1 MNFFK
6 SFLASLLGTFIALGL
21 ISILF
26 FTGIAAIATSINFK
40 TVDSAFISENSVL
53 NIDLNTSVRDRSPAF
68 NPFGFFTENA
78 NGIIGM
84 DAIIGSINKAKKDE
98 KIKGIRLNSGLI
110 SSGWAQAREIRNCLN
125 EFKKSGKFIYAYADF
140 MSQKGYY
147 VSSVADSIF
156 MNPVGSIELKGL
168 SSEVLYFEDFQN
180 QYGLKME
187 VIRHGKYKSA
197 VEPFLQDKMS
207 DENRAQIKGLLDAV
221 WTTISDEIVESR
233 AISKK
238 ALEKMVEELTVTDAK
253 EAITN
258 GIIDALVYEDDFE
271 KSIKVALEIDKD
283 DSINS
288 VEFYELNTQMK
299 TFDSDVKDQIAVIY
313 ANGPILY
320 TSGTEEV
327 IGKKAL
333 NQAFQ
338 EVETN
343 KNIKGAV
350 LRIDSPGGDA
360 MTSEI
365 ILNAMRKLKGKK
377 PLVVSLGNIAAS
389 GGYYIA
395 CLGDKIYASPM
406 TITGSIGVLAAFPN
420 MRGLAERIGI
430 NAEQV
435 NSHKNAMGYSLFEP
449 LNDGFKNSTKSAI
462 EKVYTTFKS
471 RVSEGRSLNMEKVED
486 LSKGRIWSGKDAVE
500 NGLVDAIGG
509 LEDAIQ
515 ATAEM
520 AAIENYNIDSYPKYE
535 NEFEYIFLDALS
547 FIRLKIFNH
556 PIEKFASELIK
567 LSDMEGIQAIIPF
580 SINIE

>member
-6 SFLASLLGTFIALGL
+6 SFLASILGTFIALGL

-333 NQAFQ
+333 NRAFQ

-535 NEFEYIFLDALS
+535 NEFEHIFLDALS

-567 LSDMEGIQAIIPF
+567 LSEMEGIQAIIPF

>member
-271 KSIKVALEIDKD
+271 KSIKAALEIDKD

-288 VEFYELNTQMK
+288 VELYELNTQMK

-567 LSDMEGIQAIIPF
+567 LSEMEGIQAIIPF

>member
-78 NGIIGM
+78 TGIIGM

-271 KSIKVALEIDKD
+271 KSIKAALEIDKD

>member
-78 NGIIGM
+78 TGIIGM

-258 GIIDALVYEDDFE
+258 GIIDALIYEEDFE
-271 KSIKVALEIDKD
+271 KSIKAALEIDKD
-283 DSINS
+283 DPINS

-486 LSKGRIWSGKDAVE
+486 LSKGRIWSGKDAME

-567 LSDMEGIQAIIPF
+567 LSEMEGIQAIIPF

>member
-6 SFLASLLGTFIALGL
+6 SFLASLLGTFTALGL

-207 DENRAQIKGLLDAV
+207 DENRVQIKGLLDAV

-238 ALEKMVEELTVTDAK
+238 ALEKMVGELTVTDAK

-258 GIIDALVYEDDFE
+258 GIIDALVYEEDFE

-333 NQAFQ
+333 NKAFQ

-365 ILNAMRKLKGKK
+365 ILNAIRKLKGKK

-567 LSDMEGIQAIIPF
+567 LSEMEGIQAIIPF

>member
-221 WTTISDEIVESR
+221 WTTISDEIVDSR

-258 GIIDALVYEDDFE
+258 GIIDALVYEEDFE

-283 DSINS
+283 DLINS

-535 NEFEYIFLDALS
+535 NEFEHIFLDALS

-567 LSDMEGIQAIIPF
+567 LSETEGIQAIIPF

>member
-21 ISILF
+21 ISIF
-26 FTGIAAIATSINFK
+26 FFIGIAAIATSINFK
-40 TVDSAFISENSVL
+40 TVDPAFISENSVL

-68 NPFGFFTENA
+68 NPFEFFSENA
-78 NGIIGM
+78 TGIIGM

-98 KIKGIRLNSGLI
+98 KIKGIRLKSGLI

-125 EFKKSGKFIYAYADF
+125 EFKKSGKFIYAYADL

-147 VSSVADSIF
+147 LSSVADSIF
-156 MNPVGSIELKGL
+156 MNPIGSIQLKGL

-207 DENRAQIKGLLDAV
+207 DENRTQIKGLLDAV

-233 AISKK
+233 VISKK
-238 ALEKMVEELTVTDAK
+238 ALEKMVEELAVTDAK

-271 KSIKVALEIDKD
+271 KSIKAALEINKD

-288 VEFYELNTQMK
+288 VEFYELNTQIK
-299 TFDSDVKDQIAVIY
+299 TYDSDVKDQIAVIY
-313 ANGPILY
+313 ANGPIIY

-338 EVETN
+338 EVVTN

-435 NSHKNAMGYSLFEP
+435 NSHKNAMGYSFFEP
-449 LNDGFKNSTKSAI
+449 LNDGFKNSTKNAI
-462 EKVYTTFKS
+462 EKVYTTFKL

-500 NGLVDAIGG
+500 NGLVDTIGG
-509 LEDAIQ
+509 LEDAIK
-515 ATAEM
+515 AAAKM

-535 NEFEYIFLDALS
+535 NEFEHILLDALS
-547 FIRLKIFNH
+547 FIRLKIFNN

-567 LSDMEGIQAIIPF
+567 LSEMEGIQAIIPF

>member
-78 NGIIGM
+78 TGIIGM
-84 DAIIGSINKAKKDE
+84 DAIIGSINMAKKDE

-238 ALEKMVEELTVTDAK
+238 ALEKMIEELTVTDAK

-271 KSIKVALEIDKD
+271 KSIKAALEIDKD

-299 TFDSDVKDQIAVIY
+299 TFDSDLKDQIAVIY

-327 IGKKAL
+327 IGKKGL

-567 LSDMEGIQAIIPF
+567 LSEMEGIQAIIPF

>member
-40 TVDSAFISENSVL
+40 TVDSAFISENSVW

-98 KIKGIRLNSGLI
+98 KIKGIRLSSGLI

-147 VSSVADSIF
+147 LSSVADSIF
-156 MNPVGSIELKGL
+156 MNPIGSIELKGL

-567 LSDMEGIQAIIPF
+567 LSEMEGIQAIIPF
-580 SINIE
+580 SIKIE

>member
-40 TVDSAFISENSVL
+40 TVDSAFVSENSVL

-68 NPFGFFTENA
+68 NPFGFFSENA
-78 NGIIGM
+78 TGIIGM

-271 KSIKVALEIDKD
+271 KSIKAALEIDKD

-567 LSDMEGIQAIIPF
+567 LSEMEGIQAIIPF

>member
-221 WTTISDEIVESR
+221 WTTISDEIVDSR

-271 KSIKVALEIDKD
+271 KSIKAALEIDKD

-535 NEFEYIFLDALS
+535 NEFEHIFLDALS

-567 LSDMEGIQAIIPF
+567 LSEMEGIQAIIPF

>member
-258 GIIDALVYEDDFE
+258 GIIDALVYEEDFE

-365 ILNAMRKLKGKK
+365 ILNAIRKLKGKK

-567 LSDMEGIQAIIPF
+567 LSEMEGIQAIIPF

>member
-271 KSIKVALEIDKD
+271 KSIKAALEIDKD

-420 MRGLAERIGI
+420 MTGLAERIGI

>member
-567 LSDMEGIQAIIPF
+567 LSEMEGIQAIIPF

>member
-271 KSIKVALEIDKD
+271 KSIKAALEIDKD

-567 LSDMEGIQAIIPF
+567 LSEMEGIQAIIPF

>member
-333 NQAFQ
+333 NRAFQ

-535 NEFEYIFLDALS
+535 NEFEHIFLDALS

>member
-147 VSSVADSIF
+147 LSSVADSIF
-156 MNPVGSIELKGL
+156 MNPIGSIELKGL

-333 NQAFQ
+333 NRAFQ

-535 NEFEYIFLDALS
+535 NEFEHIFLDALS

-567 LSDMEGIQAIIPF
+567 LSEMEGIQAIIPF

>member
-78 NGIIGM
+78 TGIIGM

-258 GIIDALVYEDDFE
+258 GIIDALIYEEDFE
-271 KSIKVALEIDKD
+271 KSIKAALEIDKD

-535 NEFEYIFLDALS
+535 NDFEYILLDALS

-567 LSDMEGIQAIIPF
+567 LSEMEGIQAIIPF

>member
-21 ISILF
+21 ISIF
-26 FTGIAAIATSINFK
+26 FFIGIAAIATSINFK
-40 TVDSAFISENSVL
+40 TVDPAFISENSVL

-68 NPFGFFTENA
+68 NPFEFFSENA
-78 NGIIGM
+78 TGIIGM

-98 KIKGIRLNSGLI
+98 KIKGIRLKSGLI

-125 EFKKSGKFIYAYADF
+125 EFKKSGKFIYAYADL

-147 VSSVADSIF
+147 LSSVADSIF
-156 MNPVGSIELKGL
+156 MNPIGSIQLKGL

-207 DENRAQIKGLLDAV
+207 DENRTQIKGLLDAV

-233 AISKK
+233 VISKK
-238 ALEKMVEELTVTDAK
+238 ALEKMVEELAVTDAK

-271 KSIKVALEIDKD
+271 KSIKAALEINKD

-288 VEFYELNTQMK
+288 VEFYELNTQIK
-299 TFDSDVKDQIAVIY
+299 TYDSDVKDQIAVIY
-313 ANGPILY
+313 ANGPIIY

-338 EVETN
+338 EVVTN

-435 NSHKNAMGYSLFEP
+435 NSHKNAMGYSFFEP
-449 LNDGFKNSTKSAI
+449 LNDGFKNSTKNAI
-462 EKVYTTFKS
+462 EKVYTTFKL

-500 NGLVDAIGG
+500 NGLVDTIGG
-509 LEDAIQ
+509 LEDAIK
-515 ATAEM
+515 AAAKM

-535 NEFEYIFLDALS
+535 NEFEHILLDALS

-567 LSDMEGIQAIIPF
+567 LSEMEGIQAIIPF

>member
-40 TVDSAFISENSVL
+40 TVDSAFVSENSVL

-68 NPFGFFTENA
+68 NPFGFFSENA
-78 NGIIGM
+78 TGIIGM

-147 VSSVADSIF
+147 LSSVADSIF
-156 MNPVGSIELKGL
+156 MNPIGSIELKGL

-271 KSIKVALEIDKD
+271 KSIKAALEIDKD

-567 LSDMEGIQAIIPF
+567 LSEMEGIQAIIPF